1 MAALRYFFSLLMVPI
16 SFIVLGIS
24 ITAYMAGGV
33 NPNESTFITFLGLAM
48 PVVLFANLLIFIY
61 WIVKK
66 RWWAMVPAA
75 AILLNIGYLTSIFQI
90 TLSSTE
96 RPNDK
101 LPIRLASYNVG
112 KFKSW
117 EQFATQHYISEFLK
131 NDRAEI
137 VCFQEY
143 REDKKINAETLSQ
156 LLNLPYHAIEY
167 LPGSTTLG
175 SGIFSKYPI
184 LQSGKI
190 PFASQTN
197 DAMWAD
203 IQIGGQAIR
212 VISCH
217 LQTTNFSRK
226 RKLIDDPALLHADAQ
241 QVEEVVQD
249 ITQELD
255 KNFKLR
261 ATQADVVRQV
271 IDTTR
276 IPTIVCGDFNDT
288 PSSYTYHRIKGNMKD
303 SFKSNGNGYAY
314 TFRGI
319 HRLLRIDFIFYSKEL
334 ECIDYHSPE
343 KEWSDHNPVTS
354 EFYLK

>member
-1 MAALRYFFSLLMVPI
+1 
-16 SFIVLGIS
+16 
-24 ITAYMAGGV
+24 
-33 NPNESTFITFLGLAM
+33 M
-48 PVVLFANLLIFIY
+48 PC
-61 WIVKK
+61 
-66 RWWAMVPAA
+66 
-75 AILLNIGYLTSIFQI
+75 GQ
-90 TLSSTE
+90 
-96 RPNDK
+96 
-101 LPIRLASYNVG
+101 
-112 KFKSW
+112 
-117 EQFATQHYISEFLK
+117 
-131 NDRAEI
+131 
-137 VCFQEY
+137 
-143 REDKKINAETLSQ
+143 
-156 LLNLPYHAIEY
+156 
-167 LPGSTTLG
+167 
-175 SGIFSKYPI
+175 
-184 LQSGKI
+184 
-190 PFASQTN
+190 
-197 DAMWAD
+197 D

-314 TFRGI
+314 TVPGTI
-319 HRLLRIDFIFYSKEL
+319 VCY
-334 ECIDYHSPE
+334 
-343 KEWSDHNPVTS
+343 V
-354 EFYLK
+354 